1 MTFPFL
7 LLLLLPI
14 INAITCTQNRD
25 CWDIGS
31 GGQMCLGTRCV
42 REAACTA
49 GKYCQYSSCSS
60 ACPSWQN
67 CPRGCVNCPRGYTTR
82 SPCLTTGCGCTS
94 CASGKYNNGGSD
106 SCKFCSAGKYSSSG
120 SCYQCQAGKTSSR
133 GSGGAWSCYS
143 LPINCVGAWST
154 CQLNCKR
161 TYTHPTIAQHGGT
174 ACGIAAGIIEDCA
187 PGVGLCP
194 SLPTCQEFIATGI
207 GTALCVDGTNHLKSS
222 PANIVCA
229 TTTCSVAEC
238 CDANPTCNNSDCV
251 EGTDHLIESPE
262 SMICATGTCTTAE
275 CCVTNPTCDNIDGEG
290 TAFVSTSCSFN
301 KNYFRNDL
309 SVTCATKTCAAM
321 DCCTVEC
328 YPPIEVAALEVR
340 VVSSTTDFTGVE
352 AIVDDDYEIESAD
365 YIQYRLVWE
374 SQPCG
379 STVNVVDIA
388 FGDWNLE
395 ELPLLKDK
403 HLSAEYDRNLVEPP
417 DFFDGTAMVC
427 QNVASGECNIVINAE
442 SIAPDTGEESME
454 FALDLGYESALE
466 GSEDRGGGD
475 RRRLLRR

>member
-1 MTFPFL
+1 
-7 LLLLLPI
+7 
-14 INAITCTQNRD
+14 
-25 CWDIGS
+25 
-31 GGQMCLGTRCV
+31 
-42 REAACTA
+42 
-49 GKYCQYSSCSS
+49 
-60 ACPSWQN
+60 
-67 CPRGCVNCPRGYTTR
+67 
-82 SPCLTTGCGCTS
+82 
-94 CASGKYNNGGSD
+94 
-106 SCKFCSAGKYSSSG
+106 
-120 SCYQCQAGKTSSR
+120 
-133 GSGGAWSCYS
+133 
-143 LPINCVGAWST
+143 
-154 CQLNCKR
+154 
-161 TYTHPTIAQHGGT
+161 
-174 ACGIAAGIIEDCA
+174 
-187 PGVGLCP
+187 
-194 SLPTCQEFIATGI
+194 
-207 GTALCVDGTNHLKSS
+207 
-222 PANIVCA
+222 
-229 TTTCSVAEC
+229 
-238 CDANPTCNNSDCV
+238 
-251 EGTDHLIESPE
+251 
-262 SMICATGTCTTAE
+262 
-275 CCVTNPTCDNIDGEG
+275 
-290 TAFVSTSCSFN
+290 
-301 KNYFRNDL
+301 
-309 SVTCATKTCAAM
+309 M